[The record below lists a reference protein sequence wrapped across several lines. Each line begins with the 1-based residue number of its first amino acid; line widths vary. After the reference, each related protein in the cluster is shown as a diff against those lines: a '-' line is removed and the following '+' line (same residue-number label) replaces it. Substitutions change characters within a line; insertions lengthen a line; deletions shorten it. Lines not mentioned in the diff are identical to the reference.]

1 MGVLTELKYRTF
13 ESLFE
18 DVRVDLKS
26 ISLSNRID
34 PQNLIKVVQ
43 RVNYDLGLRIHQ
55 VKETIL
61 DIDHSKARL
70 PLDFY
75 VMNFALMCGEYVVT
89 TAYPQGTQI
98 SEVTPEYNSWPAD
111 PGSCPANP
119 VVSSCNPTKLAF
131 DSTKPV
137 CFSECGKGY
146 QLIQTVN
153 TETRTYKYLMP
164 VKFRQSKDVHCD
176 CPNLGWQS
184 RDEAYIKN
192 GFIYINA
199 DDMCGKLYI
208 NYEGTLED
216 SEGNLMVPDHPFLN
230 EYYEYAIKDR
240 ILENLLFDGDMNLQ
254 GMVQLVKTQLR
265 AARNNALTV
274 VNTPDFREMRT
285 LHDLNRKAYY
295 GKFYAM
301 FASYPWGWSQE
312 IYN

>member
-1 MGVLTELKYRTF
+1 MGVLTELRYRTF

-26 ISLSNRID
+26 LSLSNRID

-55 VKETIL
+55 VKEAVL
-61 DIDHSKARL
+61 DIEHSKARL

-75 VMNFALMCGEYVVT
+75 VMNFALMCGEYTVT

-98 SEVTPEYNSWPAD
+98 SEVAPNYTSWPD
-111 PGSCPANP
+111 WSGTCHTNP
-119 VVSSCNPTKLAF
+119 QVSQCDPTKLTWNG
-131 DSTKPV
+131 TKPV
-137 CFSECGKGY
+137 CLTTCGNAY
-146 QLIQTVN
+146 QLIQTYNSEV
-153 TETRTYKYLMP
+153 RTYNYMMP
-164 VKFRQSKDVHCD
+164 IKFRQSKDVQCD
-176 CPNLGWQS
+176 CPNLGWKS
-184 RDEAYIKN
+184 RDEAYISN

-199 DDMCGKLYI
+199 DDICGKMYI
-208 NYEGTLED
+208 NYEGSLED
-216 SEGNLMVPDHPFLN
+216 IDGNLMVPDHPFLN
-230 EYYEYAIKDR
+230 EYYEYALKDR

-254 GMVQLVKTQLR
+254 AMIQLVKSQLR

-274 VNTPDFREMRT
+274 VNTPNFREMRN
-285 LHDLNRKAYY
+285 LHDLNRKAFY